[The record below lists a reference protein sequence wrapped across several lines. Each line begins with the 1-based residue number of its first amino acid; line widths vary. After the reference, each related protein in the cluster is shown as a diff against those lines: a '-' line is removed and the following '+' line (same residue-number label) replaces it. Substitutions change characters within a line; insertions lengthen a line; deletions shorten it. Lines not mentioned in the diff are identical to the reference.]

1 MTTSALVRID
11 ATADHVA
18 KVNVRPAR
26 AGDLPPI
33 RAVVVH
39 CDDGSGPRSESFR
52 PRRSLASG
60 EHGVDTFP
68 ITLVLS
74 SRGPSVEHGSRR
86 CKSTKADRNGRVVI
100 SRRR

>member
-18 KVNVRPAR
+18 KMNLRPAR

-39 CDDGSGPRSESFR
+39 CDDCSGRA
-52 PRRSLASG
+52 RRAFGPHAHWCPGNTGLILL
-60 EHGVDTFP
+60 P

-74 SRGPSVEHGSRR
+74 SRGALVEHGSRR
-86 CKSTKADRNGRVVI
+86 RKSSQGGPEWPRGD
-100 SRRR
+100 

>member
-1 MTTSALVRID
+1 MTTSAVVRID

-39 CDDGSGPRSESFR
+39 CDDCSGPCAESFR
-52 PRRSLASG
+52 PRRSLVSG
-60 EHGVDTFP
+60 EHGVDAFP

-74 SRGPSVEHGSRR
+74 SRGASAEH
-86 CKSTKADRNGRVVI
+86 V
-100 SRRR
+100 